1 MVRILKPL
9 NNYVMKSRTLAVQDY
24 CFITLT
30 DYPLQQFA
38 VVLLITTNP
47 PPYVSMEKFLSML

>member
-1 MVRILKPL
+1 MVRIPKPL

-30 DYPLQQFA
+30 DYPFA

-47 PPYVSMEKFLSML
+47 PPYVSMETFLSML

>member
-1 MVRILKPL
+1 MNYKHCEHLYNTHKGMARILKPL

-30 DYPLQQFA
+30 DYPL
-38 VVLLITTNP
+38 
-47 PPYVSMEKFLSML
+47 